1 MRITEV
7 LADEG
12 SRVKKGDVL
21 ARLVADTLDA
31 QLAQN
36 DAGLARSAAAIAQA
50 KAPITQAEARL
61 VESRNALERAKPLR
75 QAGHMTEAVFDQRE
89 QAARTADAQLAAAK
103 DGLNLALAEKAQV
116 EAQRR
121 ELMWRRGRVEVTA
134 PADGIVSRRMARVG
148 GYAAGAAEPM
158 FRIVAKAEVELDA
171 EVTETR
177 LASIAIGQI
186 ARVEVAG
193 LGTVS
198 GTVRLVSPEVDK
210 ATRLGRVRIFLGDN
224 PGLRVG
230 AFARGTIVTA
240 NGKGLAVP
248 ASAVLYGPDGP
259 SVQVVRA
266 GRVETR
272 RIKTGLA
279 AGALVEVREGLGRR
293 RPGRRARRHVP
304 ARGRCRAAGGG
315 RRHQAERGGAMNWNI
330 SAWSIRQPVPSL
342 VLFLVL
348 MTLGFVSFGELP
360 VTRFPNIDV
369 PIVQVRVYQAGAAPS
384 ELRGAGHQEDR
395 GRDRRRERRQ
405 APDLGDHRGLSRV
418 TTIEFRLETNQD
430 RAVNDVKDAIARIRS
445 ELPRTI
451 EEPIVTA
458 HRGRRAADRHL
469 RGARRRA

>member
-1 MRITEV
+1 MRKLLIGIVLAVAFVMISLTLVGKSLPRPTGPDESKAAKAPADDIIAAVVTVARVTPADFTETVLATGSLVAREEILVGPEVEGLRITEV

-50 KAPITQAEARL
+50 KATITQAEARL

-248 ASAVLYGPDGP
+248 ASAILYGPDGP

-279 AGALVEVREGLGRR
+279 AGALVEVREGLGDGDLVVARAGTFLR
-293 RPGRRARRHVP
+293 EGDAVRPVMTGANKLSE
-304 ARGRCRAAGGG
+304 AA
-315 RRHQAERGGAMNWNI
+315 Q
-330 SAWSIRQPVPSL
+330 
-342 VLFLVL
+342 
-348 MTLGFVSFGELP
+348 
-360 VTRFPNIDV
+360 
-369 PIVQVRVYQAGAAPS
+369 
-384 ELRGAGHQEDR
+384 
-395 GRDRRRERRQ
+395 
-405 APDLGDHRGLSRV
+405 
-418 TTIEFRLETNQD
+418 
-430 RAVNDVKDAIARIRS
+430 
-445 ELPRTI
+445 
-451 EEPIVTA
+451 
-458 HRGRRAADRHL
+458 
-469 RGARRRA
+469 